1 MSEDKKKAS
10 SKAKTAEEKKKE
22 EVLENIMEE
31 LEEEAKEKEAADTS
45 ATKEDKD
52 DAEANPTV
60 EKEDKKKEKKN
71 PLQEKIDELND
82 KVLRQM
88 AEFENFRKRTDKEKS
103 QQFDLGQSNVLEKLL
118 PIVDNFERGL
128 AAVPENEKEG
138 AFADGMNKIYK
149 QLIKQLEDLG
159 VTPKKGSVYY
169 CPYYRVK
176 KGQPT
181 TKCKQASDEYSG
193 KVGFLTVDEE
203 ILAGRSATSG
213 MQDYLYNSA
222 YYWLGSPV
230 GFLEGTAFVF
240 RVSYDYSANGGS
252 NVHSSHGVR
261 PVVSLSPNTSYTG
274 SGTTTDPFIVN

>member
-10 SKAKTAEEKKKE
+10 SKAKAAEEKKKE

-52 DAEANPTV
+52 DAEEKATV

-118 PIVDNFERGL
+118 PVIDNFERGL
-128 AAVPENEKEG
+128 AAVPEAEKDG

-159 VTPKKGSVYY
+159 VTPIEAVGKEFDPNLHNAVMQVESQEYESGIVAQELQKGYMFHDSVL
-169 CPYYRVK
+169 R
-176 KGQPT
+176 
-181 TKCKQASDEYSG
+181 
-193 KVGFLTVDEE
+193 
-203 ILAGRSATSG
+203 
-213 MQDYLYNSA
+213 
-222 YYWLGSPV
+222 
-230 GFLEGTAFVF
+230 
-240 RVSYDYSANGGS
+240 
-252 NVHSSHGVR
+252 HSMVA
-261 PVVSLSPNTSYTG
+261 VAQ
-274 SGTTTDPFIVN
+274 